1 MAWIIIGLVL
11 IALIVG
17 YGLYQRRNLSKQYQ
31 QSQQKKP
38 VTVFDLEPEIGAQ
51 QVETTYQQRKTRL
64 KLVMLWAIAAV
75 VVVCSGGFAI
85 SIHWNKM
92 VEKRAAEQVQKI
104 MAEKQAAE
112 QVQKTMTEK
121 QADQQLPAKP
131 SKISVKWASEND
143 DDVWYS
149 EAAAMFRFK
158 MYLDENKVYKEQ
170 RLAQIKLERQELLVQ
185 KDTLRAEWL
194 QIRTKGDAT
203 IQEINQK
210 LYQKNM
216 DDLDRQLAD
225 LESKAQSLKED
236 QMSFETWQ
244 GFRWVINAIFAA
256 VLLCLWAFW
265 LAYVTEDEDAASK
278 LFYYGGG
285 ILLLGLLAIDLLFYR
300 FLPIG
305 NAVVLAFM
313 SIAVLL
319 IALLVSALLN
329 DFGGYLRGCYLN
341 QLDDNENLLV
351 IARQPATIIAFIF
364 TVLIIWRMIE
374 FCY

>member
-104 MAEKQAAE
+104 MAEKQA
-112 QVQKTMTEK
+112 
-121 QADQQLPAKP
+121 DQQLPAKP

-143 DDVWYS
+143 GDVWYS
-149 EAAAMFRFK
+149 EAAAMYRFK
-158 MYLDENKVYKEQ
+158 MYLEENEVYKEQ
-170 RLAQIKLERQELLVQ
+170 RLAQIKLEYQELLVQ

-210 LYQKNM
+210 LYQKNI

-244 GFRWVINAIFAA
+244 EFRWVINAIFAA
-256 VLLCLWAFW
+256 VLLCLWVFW
-265 LAYVTEDEDAASK
+265 LAYVTEYEYAASK
-278 LFYYGGG
+278 LFYCGGG
-285 ILLLGLLAIDLLFYR
+285 ILLLGLLAVDLLFYR
-300 FLPIG
+300 FISFG
-305 NAVVLAFM
+305 NAVVLVMM

-319 IALLVSALLN
+319 VALLVSLLL
-329 DFGGYLRGCYLN
+329 DGFGGYLRGCYLN

>member
-143 DDVWYS
+143 GDVWYS

-158 MYLDENKVYKEQ
+158 MYQEENKVYKEQ

>member
-17 YGLYQRRNLSKQYQ
+17 YSLYQRRNLSKQYQ

-75 VVVCSGGFAI
+75 VVVCGGGFAI
-85 SIHWNKM
+85 SIYWNKM

-104 MAEKQAAE
+104 MAEKQA
-112 QVQKTMTEK
+112 TE
-121 QADQQLPAKP
+121 QQLPAEPIKTG
-131 SKISVKWASEND
+131 IKWALEND
-143 DDVWYS
+143 GDVWYS
-149 EAAAMFRFK
+149 EAAALHRFK
-158 MYLDENKVYKEQ
+158 MYLEENKVYKER
-170 RLAQIKLERQELLVQ
+170 RLAQIKLERQKLLAQ
-185 KDTLRAEWL
+185 KDAIRAEWL

-203 IQEINQK
+203 LQEINQK

-244 GFRWVINAIFAA
+244 GFRWVINAIFVA
-256 VLLCLWAFW
+256 VLLCLWVFW
-265 LAYVTEDEDAASK
+265 LAYVTEDDDAASK
-278 LFYYGGG
+278 LFYCGGG
-285 ILLLGLLAIDLLFYR
+285 ILLLGLLAVDLLFYR
-300 FLPIG
+300 FLPFG
-305 NAVVLAFM
+305 NVVGLAFM
-313 SIAVLL
+313 SIMVML
-319 IALLVSALLN
+319 IALIVSALL
-329 DFGGYLRGCYLN
+329 DGFGSYLHGCYLN